1 MFPIKLTKNTRIGI
15 VGLGYVGLPLAIEF
29 GKKYPTIGYDMN
41 LNRIKT
47 LQERKDYTLEISS
60 NEILKSKKLKFTN
73 CNRDLEVCEV
83 YIITVPTPVDSKN
96 KPDLKSIKQASKS
109 VAKLININNIVIYE
123 STVYPGTTDEICVP
137 ILEKF
142 SKLSFNKDFFCG
154 YSPERI
160 NPGDKNHRITNIK
173 KITSGSTRESGIF
186 IDKLY
191 KSIIDAGTH
200 LASNIRVAEAAKVIE
215 NTQRDINIAL
225 VNELAQIF
233 DKLNIRSKD
242 VFEAAKTK
250 WNFLDFSPGLVGGHC
265 IGVDPYYLTFKA
277 KKVGYDPKMIL
288 AGRKVNDEMS
298 KYIVNKLINLMKKKK
313 IKIKQSRL
321 LILGLTFKENCPD
334 VRNSMVLKIIDLLVK
349 KQIKI
354 DVIDPYFEKKFHNE
368 QEKFRIS
375 DLNSNNKYDA
385 ILAAVAHDKFKSLTK
400 KKIINWKKKK
410 SIIYDVKNVLPQ
422 SIIDG
427 EL

>member
-1 MFPIKLTKNTRIGI
+1 
-15 VGLGYVGLPLAIEF
+15 
-29 GKKYPTIGYDMN
+29 
-41 LNRIKT
+41 
-47 LQERKDYTLEISS
+47 
-60 NEILKSKKLKFTN
+60 
-73 CNRDLEVCEV
+73 
-83 YIITVPTPVDSKN
+83 
-96 KPDLKSIKQASKS
+96 
-109 VAKLININNIVIYE
+109 
-123 STVYPGTTDEICVP
+123 
-137 ILEKF
+137 
-142 SKLSFNKDFFCG
+142 
-154 YSPERI
+154 
-160 NPGDKNHRITNIK
+160 
-173 KITSGSTRESGIF
+173 
-186 IDKLY
+186 
-191 KSIIDAGTH
+191 
-200 LASNIRVAEAAKVIE
+200 
-215 NTQRDINIAL
+215 
-225 VNELAQIF
+225 
-233 DKLNIRSKD
+233 
-242 VFEAAKTK
+242 
-250 WNFLDFSPGLVGGHC
+250 
-265 IGVDPYYLTFKA
+265 
-277 KKVGYDPKMIL
+277 MIL

-298 KYIVNKLINLMKKKK
+298 KYIVNKLISLMRKKK

-354 DVIDPYFEKKFHNE
+354 DVIDPYFKKKLHNE